1 MVRSGGG
8 GGGELGGSIHRLH
21 TSECQS
27 GDCARGGQTICRGE
41 GWLGDFTVFVSMP
54 LRRCPLHESEQFTEL
69 YLYKG

>member
-1 MVRSGGG
+1 MVRSGGGG

-41 GWLGDFTVFVSMP
+41 GGWGIL
-54 LRRCPLHESEQFTEL
+54 Q
-69 YLYKG
+69 YLLVCH